1 MQGYFSQDSVALG
14 GLTIE
19 GQVFAEITDASGL
32 GAAYKAGHFD
42 GILGLGFDSISVGHV
57 PTPFYNLVEQ
67 VGACVR
73 AWVYASCGRIQGMG
87 LD

>member
-1 MQGYFSQDSVALG
+1 LG

-42 GILGLGFDSISVGHV
+42 GKSQSSMTQNGNDYQSLSHFEHYFS
-57 PTPFYNLVEQ
+57 NLFVE
-67 VGACVR
+67 
-73 AWVYASCGRIQGMG
+73 
-87 LD
+87 